1 MQFDW
6 LKRREFIGLLGGM
19 AAMWPLAVHA
29 QQPVRPLIGLLHGSA
44 AAQVETINA
53 VRQGLKE
60 AGFVEGENIAIEIA
74 LAGGQFEKLPGLA
87 GGLVRRQARVI
98 IALRFA
104 ATVAAKTATRPFRL
118 YSTWARIRSTADWC
132 RA

>member
-1 MQFDW
+1 MRRIRGLPAQTRVET
-6 LKRREFIGLLGGM
+6 RREFIGLLGGM
-19 AAMWPLAVHA
+19 AGMWPLAVHA
-29 QQPVRPLIGLLHGSA
+29 QQRVRPLIGLLPGSA

-74 LAGGQFEKLPGLA
+74 LAGGQFEKLPELA

-104 ATVAAKTATRPFRL
+104 ATVAAKTGRRP
-118 YSTWARIRSTADWC
+118 
-132 RA
+132 